1 MNPFEIHGPAY
12 LVFYLIVC
20 STAFVVAC
28 AWRGSLLNQ
37 AAEANDRTQNVDAK
51 DVAQTLEPYEA
62 AYLAGGIERVFLT
75 ACGCLARHNLIEI
88 DPANDKVK
96 ITGSANSKVYS
107 ALDRIER
114 ALISR
119 CSGSGASLSS
129 CKAAVTTATADLKR
143 KLAMNGLIV
152 DSNQNTTVQIL
163 PGFIYLLVAL
173 LFAVPKF
180 IIASQTHL
188 PYTFLVLEMAIA
200 VAASFHLFCTDNS
213 RTDKGDRVLR
223 ALSDGNS
230 ALMLTHATNPSS
242 LSLRDCALAYGV
254 FGALALAGDPFM
266 AAHAGLHRAYAGSS
280 DSGSGCGSSCGS
292 SCGGGCGG
300 GCGG

>member
-20 STAFVVAC
+20 STVFMVAYVL
-28 AWRGSLLNQ
+28 RGSLLNQ
-37 AAEANDRTQNVDAK
+37 AAEANDRTQNVEAK
-51 DVAQTLEPYEA
+51 DLAQTLEPYEA
-62 AYLAGGIERVFLT
+62 AYLAGGVERVFLT
-75 ACGCLARHNLIEI
+75 ACGSLARHNLIEI
-88 DPANDKVK
+88 DPVNDKVK
-96 ITGSANSKVYS
+96 IVLADSKVYA

-114 ALISR
+114 VLIGR
-119 CSGSGASLSS
+119 CSASGQSLSS

-152 DSNQNTTVQIL
+152 DSSQNTTVQIL
-163 PGFIYLLVAL
+163 PGFIYLFVAL

-188 PYTFLVLEMAIA
+188 PYSFLVLEMATA
-200 VAASFHLFCTDNS
+200 VAASYFLFRADNS
-213 RTDKGDRVLR
+213 RTVKGDRVLR

-280 DSGSGCGSSCGS
+280 DSGGCGSSCGS

>member
-20 STAFVVAC
+20 STVFMVAHVL
-28 AWRGSLLNQ
+28 RGSLLDQ

-51 DVAQTLEPYEA
+51 DLAQTLEPYEA
-62 AYLAGGIERVFLT
+62 AYLAGGVERVFLT
-75 ACGCLARHNLIEI
+75 ACGSLARHNLIEI
-88 DPANDKVK
+88 DPVGDKVK
-96 ITGSANSKVYS
+96 ITGSANSKVYA

-152 DSNQNTTVQIL
+152 DSSQNTTVQIL
-163 PGFIYLLVAL
+163 PGFIYLFVVL

-188 PYTFLVLEMAIA
+188 PYTFLVLEMATA
-200 VAASFHLFCTDNS
+200 LAASYFLFCADNS
-213 RTDKGDRVLR
+213 RTVKGDRVLR

-254 FGALALAGDPFM
+254 FGAMALAGDPFM

-280 DSGSGCGSSCGS
+280 DSGGCGSSCGS

>member
-20 STAFVVAC
+20 STVFMVAYVL
-28 AWRGSLLNQ
+28 RGSLLNQ
-37 AAEANDRTQNVDAK
+37 AAEANDRTQNVEAK
-51 DVAQTLEPYEA
+51 DLAQTLEPYEA
-62 AYLAGGIERVFLT
+62 AYLAGGVERVFLT
-75 ACGCLARHNLIEI
+75 ACGSLARHNLIEI
-88 DPANDKVK
+88 DPVNDKVK
-96 ITGSANSKVYS
+96 ITGSANSKVYA

-143 KLAMNGLIV
+143 KIAMNGLIV
-152 DSNQNTTVQIL
+152 DSSQNTTVQIL
-163 PGFIYLLVAL
+163 PGFIYLFVAL

-188 PYTFLVLEMAIA
+188 PYSFLVLEMATA
-200 VAASFHLFCTDNS
+200 VAASYFLFRADNS
-213 RTDKGDRVLR
+213 RTVKGERVLR

-280 DSGSGCGSSCGS
+280 DSGGCGSSCGS

>member
-20 STAFVVAC
+20 STVFMVAYFL
-28 AWRGSLLNQ
+28 RGSLLNQ
-37 AAEANDRTQNVDAK
+37 AAEANDRTQNVEAK
-51 DVAQTLEPYEA
+51 DLAQTLEPYEA
-62 AYLAGGIERVFLT
+62 AYLAGGVERVFLT
-75 ACGCLARHNLIEI
+75 ACGSLARHNLIEI
-88 DPANDKVK
+88 DPVMDKVK
-96 ITGSANSKVYS
+96 ITGSANSKVYA

-119 CSGSGASLSS
+119 CSGSGQSLSS

-152 DSNQNTTVQIL
+152 DSSQNTTVQIL
-163 PGFIYLLVAL
+163 PGFIYLFVAL

-188 PYTFLVLEMAIA
+188 PYTFLVLEMATA
-200 VAASFHLFCTDNS
+200 VAASYFLFRADNS
-213 RTDKGDRVLR
+213 RTVKGDRVLR

-280 DSGSGCGSSCGS
+280 DSGGCGSSCGS

>member
-20 STAFVVAC
+20 STVFMVAFAL
-28 AWRGSLLNQ
+28 RGSLLNQ

-51 DVAQTLEPYEA
+51 TLAQTLEPYEA
-62 AYLAGGIERVFLT
+62 AFLAGGIERVFLT
-75 ACGCLARHNLIEI
+75 ACGSLARHNLIEI
-88 DPANDKVK
+88 DAVKDKVK
-96 ITGSANSKVYS
+96 ITGSANSKVYA

-119 CSGSGASLSS
+119 CSGSGESLSS
-129 CKAAVTTATADLKR
+129 CKSAVTTATADLKR

-152 DSNQNTTVQIL
+152 DSSQNTTVQIL
-163 PGFIYLLVAL
+163 PGFIYLFVAL

-188 PYTFLVLEMAIA
+188 PYSFLVLEMATA
-200 VAASFHLFCTDNS
+200 VAASYFLFRADNS
-213 RTDKGDRVLR
+213 RTVKGDRVFR

-230 ALMLTHATNPSS
+230 ALRLTHATNPSS